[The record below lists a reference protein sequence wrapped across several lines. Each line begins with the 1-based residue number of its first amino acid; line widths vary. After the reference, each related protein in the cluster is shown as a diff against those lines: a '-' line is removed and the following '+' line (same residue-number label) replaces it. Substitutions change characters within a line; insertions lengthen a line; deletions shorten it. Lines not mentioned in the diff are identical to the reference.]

1 MTSVM
6 LVVGFLVIV
15 TSGFATLREFGVLSA
30 LTMGLCLVTD
40 LFLLP
45 ALLVRARI

>member
-15 TSGFATLREFGVLSA
+15 TSGFATLREFGYLTA
-30 LTMGLCLVTD
+30 LTMAICLCTD
-40 LFLLP
+40 LVLFP
-45 ALLVRARI
+45 ALLVRTRA